1 MKYRVW
7 WWRQVNRMRKIEFK
21 EVEGVEEAKKVLK
34 QLTLRDL
41 ENKDVVANG
50 GGLEVFKDRDWEE
63 YYDELGR
70 DIWEIIEEE
79 EVSL

>member
-1 MKYRVW
+1 
-7 WWRQVNRMRKIEFK
+7 MRKIEFK